1 MQQKFSSYLT
11 VTLTFSIIMINRLLR
26 YGEGLLVYSENL
38 LTHINTRDVY
48 SLGARWG
55 GGLLE
60 GFER

>member
-48 SLGARWG
+48 SLGARLG
-55 GGLLE
+55 GGVTR
-60 GFER
+60 GF